1 MNEEINLENLEKSLK
16 TLIEG
21 FEEFAKTPESKIKIL
36 LEDGCIQRFEYVL
49 DIAWKTMKK
58 LLKVQYGKSEEEL
71 TVNNIFRLMEGFGFI
86 NNWEDWKDYY
96 KKRNESAH
104 EYNIE
109 KSRAIISLIPKFI
122 NDANLLLGNL
132 KIELENSK

>member
-1 MNEEINLENLEKSLK
+1 MSEEINLENLEKSLK
-16 TLIEG
+16 TLMEG
-21 FEEFAKTPESKIKIL
+21 FEEFTKSSESKLKIL

-49 DIAWKTMKK
+49 EISWKTMKK
-58 LLKVQYGKSEEEL
+58 FLKVQYGKSEEEL
-71 TVNNIFRLMEGFGFI
+71 TVNNIFRLMGGFGFI

-96 KKRNESAH
+96 KKRTDSSH

-122 NDANLLLGNL
+122 NDANLLLKNL
-132 KIELENSK
+132 KIELKSSK